1 MKEAT
6 IVIDPELSN
15 TAEPIPAPVLNGM
28 LKDADL
34 NANDEVDYPE
44 FVGLFQRGVT
54 GSTKWNDAQKEG
66 ERLAQSL
73 KCVSNEEL
81 AIARIRDERR
91 GKLLLAT
98 RLKEKK
104 ARDMGFL
111 LLFLI
116 GLALCSVVVGFII
129 VPLVYKFYYK
139 KPAYKTEAEIRE
151 EVAKEIGISTTQ
163 MDGIT
168 G

>member
-1 MKEAT
+1 M
-6 IVIDPELSN
+6 IDPELSN

-116 GLALCSVVVGFII
+116 GLALCTPFTGFVGII
-129 VPLVYKFYYK
+129 ICALVYKFYYK